1 MAKKKKLEET
11 EVTTHTKQTKV
22 KSTETTE
29 ETVDAKLAS
38 SQQEQ
43 PESAATL
50 KDTQEH
56 TQKHTEESAE
66 GSPKK
71 HTRGK
76 KSDHPTDLL
85 AAVVQKGESHL
96 QHATQAAEKA
106 VKATQKASKTIAEA
120 ASEAGHLIVEAATQ
134 TTDAARH
141 ALEDAAQVTGEALN
155 EAVDEATKTVRQVAN
170 EVVDT
175 ASHAAHK
182 ASEDL
187 SHAAQDVI
195 KAAQKAAK
203 QLQRSA
209 EEILHEAQAALRE
222 ATHNN
227 PPVPHDQSLVS
238 SGISPD
244 PRAPEV
250 SIVIPVYNE
259 EGIITS
265 SVEDLVRNLTEM
277 GWSYELILAENGSRD
292 ATTALANNLASRFP
306 SVRVIHAGEPNYG
319 KAMRLGILES
329 RGTYV
334 ICDEIDLC
342 DTRFY
347 RDAMALLRSD
357 AADMVVG
364 SKLLSGS
371 LDNRGWL
378 RNTASQVLNNMLRVA
393 VGFEGT
399 DTHGLKAFRRDR
411 ILRLVEA
418 CQVDKDLFAS
428 ELVIRVWR
436 STARIKEIPLQ
447 IEEKRKPSINL
458 FRRVPNVLKNMGKLV
473 WLFRVRGDM

>member
-11 EVTTHTKQTKV
+11 EVTRSPKHTKA
-22 KSTETTE
+22 KSTEE
-29 ETVDAKLAS
+29 AADATAAS
-38 SQQEQ
+38 SHEEQ
-43 PESAATL
+43 PKQAEEIAPEQTDSSTESADAT
-50 KDTQEH
+50 Q
-56 TQKHTEESAE
+56 
-66 GSPKK
+66 KK

-76 KSDHPTDLL
+76 KTEHKTDLI
-85 AAVVQKGESHL
+85 AAVMQTSESHL
-96 QHATQAAEKA
+96 QHATKAAEKA
-106 VKATQKASKTIAEA
+106 MKATQKATQTIVDAATDAGNVLAEA
-120 ASEAGHLIVEAATQ
+120 ATETTDVARQALQDATQ
-134 TTDAARH
+134 
-141 ALEDAAQVTGEALN
+141 VTSDVLGEAL
-155 EAVDEATKTVRQVAN
+155 EEATKTVRQVAN

-182 ASEDL
+182 ASENVV
-187 SHAAQDVI
+187 HAAQDVA

-209 EEILHEAQAALRE
+209 EEILHEAQTALHE
-222 ATHNN
+222 ATHNHPTIPN
-227 PPVPHDQSLVS
+227 DQSLVS
-238 SGISPD
+238 SNINPD
-244 PRAPEV
+244 PNAPEV

-265 SVEDLVRNLTEM
+265 SVEDLVRRLTEM
-277 GWSYELILAENGSRD
+277 NWSYELILAENGSRD

-306 SVRVIHAGEPNYG
+306 TVRVIHAGEPNYG

-473 WLFRVRGDM
+473 WLFRVRGGM